1 MLQNAAKRI
10 LPYVIMGI
18 LLNKDCTG
26 KQIMDEFRFDIG
38 EFWQSSHSQ
47 VYPELKRMEQDRWIE
62 SYSKEDNDKEIHY
75 HLTAYGHEIINDWLM
90 EPVDKLPVS
99 KDLFSLKTF
108 SLMIVMIQD
117 WKNCLGTKSNWLA
130 TALIICASV
139 DKHYSAVKNR
149 LINNM
154 VII

>member
-1 MLQNAAKRI
+1 MPQKRI

-62 SYSKEDNDKEIHY
+62 SYSKKI
-75 HLTAYGHEIINDWLM
+75 
-90 EPVDKLPVS
+90 
-99 KDLFSLKTF
+99 
-108 SLMIVMIQD
+108 MIKRYTTI
-117 WKNCLGTKSNWLA
+117 
-130 TALIICASV
+130 
-139 DKHYSAVKNR
+139 
-149 LINNM
+149 
-154 VII
+154 

>member
-1 MLQNAAKRI
+1 MPQKRI

-75 HLTAYGHEIINDWLM
+75 RLTAYG
-90 EPVDKLPVS
+90 
-99 KDLFSLKTF
+99 
-108 SLMIVMIQD
+108 
-117 WKNCLGTKSNWLA
+117 
-130 TALIICASV
+130 
-139 DKHYSAVKNR
+139 Y
-149 LINNM
+149 
-154 VII
+154 